1 MLVMI
6 AAKQLSFRDLAAAQG
21 ALIDHSGIHRIN
33 RRVDGCYSA
42 NDQNELRNLLRVG
55 AWWVVSLGSFRRAA
69 QRGFNASFVA
79 H

>member
-33 RRVDGCYSA
+33 RRVDGA